1 MTGSTQKTLCGPL
14 GGLVL
19 MHDEDVA
26 EALNSRIPT
35 FIASFANNRTV
46 ALAITMAEHLA
57 FGIDYT
63 TAVASNALALSRLST
78 RRGSAYPARTAG
90 SLSHTLYW

>member
-1 MTGSTQKTLCGPL
+1 
-14 GGLVL
+14 

-63 TAVASNALALSRLST
+63 TAVASNALALSRALDSEGFSLPGKD
-78 RRGSAYPARTAG
+78 RGFTQ
-90 SLSHTLYW
+90 SHVVL